1 LFAVRFNGCAGN
13 NADRAAVAILSA
25 LCDLRIVRRAK
36 LRQGLLGN
44 LAERLRRVL
53 H

>member
-1 LFAVRFNGCAGN
+1 MSGAGN
-13 NADRAAVAILSA
+13 YADLAAVTIFVGL
-25 LCDLRIVRRAK
+25 LGHVRIPPRTK

-53 H
+53 Q